1 MNKGIF
7 VWNLWYKKKDFKM
20 ETTNKTPKMENG
32 NFLKKRREYLISDDI
47 SRSYEDVEAK
57 GFKMVFWFL
66 YLFACWVLVLT
77 KYGEKWVDYLDSLA
91 TPGNRTE

>member
-1 MNKGIF
+1 
-7 VWNLWYKKKDFKM
+7 M

-57 GFKMVFWFL
+57 GFKMVF
-66 YLFACWVLVLT
+66 
-77 KYGEKWVDYLDSLA
+77 
-91 TPGNRTE
+91 